1 MSEPIRI
8 PEVYTPLFELIE
20 GHLPN
25 ISKVIVTG
33 GRYSGKSHCLGL
45 GLGHAVGHYGH
56 RLLYARYTMTSASQS
71 VIPEFVDKLE
81 VLGLDQHYTINK
93 TTLESNFDKSR
104 VFFKGLK
111 TGSGTQDAAL
121 KSLSDVSI
129 FCTEEASE
137 IPTYEEWEKVHL
149 SIRAMDVQPFS
160 VLILNPASTSHWIY
174 KKFFVERGVKAGFN
188 GVKDEVLYIHST
200 WEDLAEDMITPMHLQ
215 NFKEAK
221 KFYESNTLDNLT
233 IPKDVVKWK
242 WYNDVILGGWK
253 NRVDNVIF
261 EAWEMFKEF
270 PDTKPIYHILGLDFG
285 FKDPN
290 VLVETKVYSDS
301 IYCKLH
307 LYKPDLSNQELADKI
322 RSLYIEIN
330 GGKALYTVADGARP
344 EIIKELNKLGCTVLK
359 AKKGAGSI
367 EAGIQKIL
375 SKDLFIH
382 EDSKELH
389 YELDNYHY
397 VEKTNVLG
405 ETKTVPVDDF
415 NHGLDAL
422 RYSLSLY

>member
-1 MSEPIRI
+1 MLYLRR
-8 PEVYTPLFELIE
+8 
-20 GHLPN
+20 
-25 ISKVIVTG
+25 
-33 GRYSGKSHCLGL
+33 GRC
-45 GLGHAVGHYGH
+45 
-56 RLLYARYTMTSASQS
+56 
-71 VIPEFVDKLE
+71 
-81 VLGLDQHYTINK
+81 
-93 TTLESNFDKSR
+93 
-104 VFFKGLK
+104 
-111 TGSGTQDAAL
+111 L
-121 KSLSDVSI
+121 KS
-129 FCTEEASE
+129 
-137 IPTYEEWEKVHL
+137 
-149 SIRAMDVQPFS
+149 
-160 VLILNPASTSHWIY
+160 
-174 KKFFVERGVKAGFN
+174 
-188 GVKDEVLYIHST
+188 
-200 WEDLAEDMITPMHLQ
+200 
-215 NFKEAK
+215 
-221 KFYESNTLDNLT
+221 
-233 IPKDVVKWK
+233 
-242 WYNDVILGGWK
+242 
-253 NRVDNVIF
+253 
-261 EAWEMFKEF
+261 F

-322 RSLYIEIN
+322 KSLYIEIN